1 MIPMAFVFSIHSL
14 ALMTN
19 LHPKV
24 VEFDHFTIRV
34 VYHFPSTKELDGITV
49 P

>member
-19 LHPKV
+19 LYPKV
-24 VEFDHFTIRV
+24 VKFDYYTIRAL
-34 VYHFPSTKELDGITV
+34 YHFPSTKKLYGITV